1 MNQLLSKLTARQE
14 EILRLVQNSISENGA
29 PPTRSEIAQKLGFA
43 SANAAEEHLKALAKK
58 GYLELSPGTSRG
70 IRLCESI
77 RQTAQQL
84 NLPSQMIAQLT
95 LPLIGRVAAGSP
107 ILAMEHI
114 EKQVPVDPSLFSK
127 GADYLLKVKGLS
139 MRDAGILDGD
149 YLAVKK
155 TSEARNGD
163 IIVARIEDEVTV
175 KRWLKTKT
183 SNGVQIQLIAENPDF
198 EPIIIE
204 NDGRDFSIE
213 GLAVGLIRPN
223 GL

>member
-1 MNQLLSKLTARQE
+1 MDHTLPKLTSRQE
-14 EILRLVQNSISENGA
+14 EILQLVQDSINQNGA
-29 PPTRSEIAQKLGFA
+29 PPTRSEIAQQLGFA

-58 GYLELSPGTSRG
+58 GYIELSPGTSRG
-70 IRLCESI
+70 IRLRETV
-77 RQTAQQL
+77 RQTAKQL
-84 NLPSQMIAQLT
+84 HLPSQMIAQLT

-107 ILAMEHI
+107 ILATEHI
-114 EKQVPVDPSLFSK
+114 EKQIPVDPSLFK
-127 GADYLLKVKGLS
+127 QGAEYLLKVKGLS

-155 TSEARNGD
+155 ASEARNGD
-163 IIVARIEDEVTV
+163 IVVARIDDEVTV

-183 SNGVQIQLIAENPDF
+183 NHGMQIQLIAENPDF

-204 NDGRDFSIE
+204 NDRHDFCIE